1 MLIDQMIAY
10 VFVICM
16 IAYTCWGYELFNVLP
31 AREQKWKIPWVLFMC
46 VIIAGMAVYWG
57 MT

>member
-1 MLIDQMIAY
+1 MIAY
-10 VFVICM
+10 MFIICM

-31 AREQKWKIPWVLFMC
+31 AHEQKWKIPWVLFMC